1 MSLEIKNLSKRYGNN
16 WVFRN
21 LSFTAE
27 SGKVTGIFGATG
39 CGKTTLMQMIASQ
52 EKTGS
57 GTISGADL
65 NNSKLIGLPSNEK
78 RSWLPFFG
86 SKAISEDDRIEKF
99 NEIFGSNTKL
109 ILLDSP
115 FSGMD
120 LVAKEVLSEKLS
132 KYAEINSATV
142 IFATSDFNEVL
153 HFCDEAAV
161 LEKGEVMQFGK
172 PQKVYDEPAT
182 VQIAKLTGPNN
193 LFEARRLSSSKAEI
207 PEFQTIEGEHKLFG
221 RKTELGSLGAINQN
235 IILGIR
241 PEQVSISFGA
251 SFPED
256 NLVKANIVKIK
267 PRGSET
273 RVELDAE
280 GLRLEALVPRLIG
293 LNIGDECMLGLPPD
307 RIRPFSH

>member
-1 MSLEIKNLSKRYGNN
+1 MSLEIKNLSKRFGNN

-21 LSFTAE
+21 LSLTAE
-27 SGKVTGIFGATG
+27 PGKVTGIFGSTG
-39 CGKTTLMQMIASQ
+39 CGKTTLLEMISTD
-52 EKTGS
+52 EKPGS
-57 GTISGADL
+57 GTISGLDL
-65 NNSKLIGLPSNEK
+65 TNSKLIGMPSNEK

-86 SKAISEDDRIEKF
+86 NKAFAGNRIEQF
-99 NEIFGSNTKL
+99 AELFGSNAKL

-115 FSGMD
+115 FSGLD
-120 LVAKEVLSEKLS
+120 IAVKESLS
-132 KYAEINSATV
+132 KKLFEYAQKKSATV
-142 IFATSDFNEVL
+142 IFASSDFNEIL
-153 HFCDEAAV
+153 QFCDEAAV
-161 LEKGEVMQFGK
+161 IEKGEVMQFGR
-172 PQKVYDEPAT
+172 PQEIYDEPAT
-182 VQIAKLTGPNN
+182 VAIAELTGPNN

-241 PEQVSISFGA
+241 PEQISMTFGA

-256 NLVKANIVKIK
+256 NLIKAKIVKIK
-267 PRGSET
+267 PRGAET